1 MSGLTLRYETGR
13 ASQKKRYE
21 TVAQLPPDHLT
32 YTDGEIQV
40 TRICT
45 VWRGSQARVCTQG
58 GRSPSRDREER
69 EQLVSVTRSTARRTN
84 ISAAQGVLHSVDAEE
99 RIAWVSQ
106 ALCRTTDPDE
116 LFVRGA
122 AQRKA
127 AVICRHCPV
136 MQECGAD
143 ALDNKVEFGVWGGM
157 TERQRRALLKQH
169 PDVVSWSDFFDK
181 RRNRGVS

>member
-1 MSGLTLRYETGR
+1 MAWIANEGLYPRR
-13 ASQKKRYE
+13 A
-21 TVAQLPPDHLT
+21 VAKPRP
-32 YTDGEIQV
+32 
-40 TRICT
+40 
-45 VWRGSQARVCTQG
+45 G
-58 GRSPSRDREER
+58 GR
-69 EQLVSVTRSTARRTN
+69 EQLVSVTRSVARRTN
-84 ISAAQGVLHSVDAEE
+84 ISAAQGVLRSVDAEE